1 MSSAV
6 LLPTLR
12 HAARAFG
19 QFKDLELADLL
30 SAAVATESCLYSALV
45 SVPLG
50 TAATAEADTQMA
62 MAAQAALS
70 PITSRFAFGTA
81 PSVRHHSTHLGGSPV
96 NLTEFLHGAVCRGGA
111 V

>member
-1 MSSAV
+1 V

-30 SAAVATESCLYSALV
+30 SAAVAIESCLYSALV
-45 SVPLG
+45 RVPLG
-50 TAATAEADTQMA
+50 TAATAEDDMQMA
-62 MAAQAALS
+62 VAAQAALS
-70 PITSRFAFGTA
+70 PTTSRFAFGTP
-81 PSVRHHSTHLGGSPV
+81 PSVRHHPTDLGGSPV
-96 NLTEFLHGAVCRGGA
+96 TLTDFLYGALRRGGA